1 ILKKPCTL
9 SPDEMAVM
17 RTHPQRGSE
26 LINKYKDFSRGAL
39 MIMHHHER
47 WDGDGYPKGLREYE
61 IPFGARVIAVADS
74 FDAMTS
80 NRPYRK
86 ALSTIQAIQ
95 ILLEGRGTQWDP

>member
-1 ILKKPCTL
+1 
-9 SPDEMAVM
+9 
-17 RTHPQRGSE
+17 
-26 LINKYKDFSRGAL
+26 

-95 ILLEGRGTQWDP
+95 ILLEGRGTQWDPQLVRVNLKRETDVEPSLNKPIYL